1 VSPLKTKSPVFT
13 TGESTALFLKK
24 SVLNASVSA
33 AAANAPMTG

>member
-13 TGESTALFLKK
+13 TGGSTALFLKK
-24 SVLNASVSA
+24 SLLNSSFCA